1 MHSNT
6 RVEDLPWAGGWTST
20 GAKFSRRPRK
30 ADPRW
35 LHEIWLQELMVTLL
49 RTVCREGEGE
59 DGGWGQGDREG
70 GDESQKMAL

>member
-1 MHSNT
+1 M
-6 RVEDLPWAGGWTST
+6 
-20 GAKFSRRPRK
+20 
-30 ADPRW
+30 
-35 LHEIWLQELMVTLL
+35 TLL